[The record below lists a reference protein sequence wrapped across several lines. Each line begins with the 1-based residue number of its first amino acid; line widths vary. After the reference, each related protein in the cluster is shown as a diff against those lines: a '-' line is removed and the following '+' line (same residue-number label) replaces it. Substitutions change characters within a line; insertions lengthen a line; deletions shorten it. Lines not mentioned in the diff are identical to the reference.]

1 MNKRE
6 FLSALEKKL
15 SGLPIGDAYE
25 RINFYTEIIDDKI
38 EEGKSEEEAILEIG
52 SIEDITAEV
61 IAEIPLAKIAKEKIK
76 PNRRLKGWE
85 ITLLALGSPIWLS
98 LLISAVAVIL
108 SLYAVVWAVVVS
120 LWAVFISLVACG
132 FVGVVLGIV
141 YIVIGNG
148 LVGGLMIGAGLVCG
162 GLSILSF
169 FCTKLI
175 TKFVV
180 YIIPQVNFSIKK
192 VLLSKEGK

>member
-52 SIEDITAEV
+52 SIEDITAQ
-61 IAEIPLAKIAKEKIK
+61 IIDDIPLVKIAKEKIK
-76 PNRRLKGWE
+76 PKRRLKTSE
-85 ITLLALGSPIWLS
+85 ITLLAIGSPIWLS
-98 LLISAVAVIL
+98 LLISAFAVIF
-108 SLYAVVWAVVVS
+108 SLYVVTWSVAVS
-120 LWAVFISLVACG
+120 LWAVFVSLVACG
-132 FVGVVLGIV
+132 VGGAIIGIV

-148 LVGGLMIGAGLVCG
+148 IVGALMIGTGLVCG
-162 GLSILSF
+162 GFAILLF
-169 FCTKLI
+169 FGAKVI
-175 TKFVV
+175 TKCVV
-180 YIIPQVNFSIKK
+180 YFVPQIIFSIKK
-192 VLLSKEGK
+192 SLLNKEEE

>member
-6 FLSALEKKL
+6 FLLALEKKL
-15 SGLPIGDAYE
+15 LNLPIGDIQE
-25 RINFYTEIIDDKI
+25 RINFYSEIIDDRI

-52 SIEDITAEV
+52 SIEDIRAEV
-61 IAEIPLAKIAKEKIK
+61 IGEIPLVKIAKEKIK
-76 PNRRLKGWE
+76 PKRRLKTSE
-85 ITLLALGSPIWLS
+85 ITLLAIGSPIWLS
-98 LLISAVAVIL
+98 LLISAFAVIF
-108 SLYAVVWAVVVS
+108 SLYVVTWSVVVS
-120 LWAVFISLVACG
+120 LWAVFVSLVACG
-132 FVGVVLGIV
+132 VGGAIIGIV

-175 TKFVV
+175 TKFIV
-180 YIIPQVNFSIKK
+180 YIIPQIIFSIKK
-192 VLLSKEGK
+192 SLLNKEEE